1 MDKFCNEAY
10 YMFFS
15 TLANRT
21 RLAMLDV
28 LEDGPKTVSEISTA
42 LKQEPAVIAQNLK
55 YLTECAFLH
64 SEGLGERKRY
74 SLNKEIVEPLGHI
87 LAFHVA
93 KHCPNLQRCIP
104 EEKLKEYMK
113 REAAKE
119 TYVEH
124 G

>member
-1 MDKFCNEAY
+1 MEKFCNEAY
-10 YMFFS
+10 YKFFS

-21 RLAMLDV
+21 RLAILDV
-28 LEDGPKTVSEISTA
+28 LEDGPKTVSEISAA
-42 LKQEPAVIAQNLK
+42 LKQEPAVTAQNLK
-55 YLTECAFLH
+55 PLTECAFLH
-64 SEGLGERKRY
+64 SEGVGEEKRY

-93 KHCPNLQRCIP
+93 KHCPNLQKCIP

-124 G
+124 E